1 VSDRRRLQRLE
12 VIYAA
17 IGVGATFPATVL
29 VAHVVAGPAF
39 YRYGFIAWT
48 VPGLVALIGAAVDVR
63 YTGRRRGRVGR
74 FVLYAAAAVQA
85 MATLFYSPVG
95 SVVYLPAVLLA
106 FGACLRAHRASRHVA
121 VDA

>member
-1 VSDRRRLQRLE
+1 
-12 VIYAA
+12 
-17 IGVGATFPATVL
+17 
-29 VAHVVAGPAF
+29 
-39 YRYGFIAWT
+39 

-63 YTGRRRGRVGR
+63 YAGRRLGKVGR

-106 FGACLRAHRASRHVA
+106 FGACRNAHRVSRHLGIGR
-121 VDA
+121 